1 MIRVWC
7 VWVATGWPR
16 HIGCLIFTGL
26 FPQKSPVINGS
37 FARKIRV
44 WCVWVA
50 TGWPRLIGCLI
61 FTGQFPQ
68 KNPMINRSF
77 PERDLQLKA
86 SSASSPPCSNMI
98 NSQMIWDSN
107 NITRQIPLKML
118 HPTSVSTGWRRP
130 LGCLKLQV
138 IFRKRA
144 TNYRALWQKTTYK
157 DKVSCGSSPPCFI
170 TRLIPLALNM
180 LHPWWD
186 SSNITQQIPL
196 TMLHSRWLS
205 SNITQQIPLTML
217 HSRWLS
223 TNLIRL
229 CTNLIRQIPLTML
242 HPRNPPREKK
252 FIASVQIQI
261 SFCVCVRA

>member
-118 HPTSVSTGWRRP
+118 HPTSVSTTGWRRP

-205 SNITQQIPLTML
+205 
-217 HSRWLS
+217 